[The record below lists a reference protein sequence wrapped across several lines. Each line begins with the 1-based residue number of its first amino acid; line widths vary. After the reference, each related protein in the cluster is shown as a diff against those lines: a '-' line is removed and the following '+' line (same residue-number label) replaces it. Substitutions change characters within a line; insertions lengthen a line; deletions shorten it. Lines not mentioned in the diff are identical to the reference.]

1 MTEQEFDIQVRNL
14 LQQATEE
21 VSPHLW
27 ESVAAGLEKKRRIVP
42 LYMWRSI
49 AVVAAAAAVIA
60 GVVFLRPQTV
70 PTEHSNPTILA
81 EAPVTEVAPTPVT
94 ETEPEEGVTVRSAQS
109 RPARLAQAVVPQPAA
124 EVAETV
130 VAEQEEMSVADNP
143 VTEEAVEPAKE
154 TVPEQPAQ
162 DSRTAYQEDLE
173 RMNRLLYEEEHKQ
186 PASQGF
192 SISAQG
198 NIQDKRRGALGEF
211 QRPYAA
217 PIANATE
224 GIYNEGTDS
233 FTLPF
238 SAGIGMKY
246 YFSERWALGVGV
258 RYTNLGRT
266 FVGDY
271 VGDGYRFLQ
280 TDIDNHQHWL
290 GVPVH
295 GYYEF
300 VNRGPWRVHAFV
312 GAGVEFLLDN
322 DYLVHGVNNDIH
334 YHGGHARPQ
343 WSGDVGVGV
352 EFRITPFLGIYL
364 DPSFRYYFATEW
376 EPRSIRTVQP
386 LRFDVELGLRF
397 NLGK

>member
-21 VSPHLW
+21 VSPQLW
-27 ESVAAGLEKKRRIVP
+27 EGVAAGLEKKRRVVP
-42 LYMWRSI
+42 MYVWRSI

-60 GVVFLRPQTV
+60 GVVFLRPATL

-81 EAPVTEVAPTPVT
+81 EAPVTEAAPAPVT
-94 ETEPEEGVTVRSAQS
+94 EIEPEKVTVRPVQS
-109 RPARLAQAVVPQPAA
+109 GPVRLAQAAVPQSLP
-124 EVAETV
+124 EIKEEPITTV
-130 VAEQEEMSVADNP
+130 QEEMQVADNP
-143 VTEEAVEPAKE
+143 VAEETTETVEE
-154 TVPEQPAQ
+154 TVPEKPAAE
-162 DSRTAYQEDLE
+162 SRTAFQEDQDL
-173 RMNRLLYEEEHKQ
+173 MNRLLYEEDQSQ
-186 PASQGF
+186 PDRQGF

-198 NIQDKRRGALGEF
+198 NLQDKRRGALGEF

-217 PIANATE
+217 PISNATE

-233 FTLPF
+233 FNLPF
-238 SAGIGMKY
+238 SAGIGLKY
-246 YFSERWALGVGV
+246 NFSHHWGIGVGV

-271 VGDGYRFLQ
+271 VGEGFRFLQ

-290 GVPVH
+290 GIPVH

-300 VNRGPWRVHAFV
+300 VNRGPWRVHAFL

-334 YHGGHARPQ
+334 YHGGFARPQ
-343 WSGDVGVGV
+343 WSGDAGVGV

-386 LRFDVELGLRF
+386 LRFDLEVGLRF
-397 NLGK
+397 SLGK

>member
-27 ESVAAGLEKKRRIVP
+27 EGVAAGLEKKRRVVP
-42 LYMWRSI
+42 MYVWRSM

-60 GVVFLRPQTV
+60 GVVFFRPETV
-70 PTEHSNPTILA
+70 PTEHSNPIILA

-94 ETEPEEGVTVRSAQS
+94 ETEPEEVVTVRTAPS
-109 RPARLAQAVVPQPAA
+109 RPVRLAQAFVPQPAPEA
-124 EVAETV
+124 TETV
-130 VAEQEEMSVADNP
+130 TTVQEEMPEADNP
-143 VTEEAVEPAKE
+143 VEEETPQPVEE
-154 TVPEQPAQ
+154 TVPEKPAT
-162 DSRTAYQEDLE
+162 DSRTAFQEDQE
-173 RMNRLLYEEEHKQ
+173 RMNRLLYEEDHKQ
-186 PASQGF
+186 SGGKGF

-198 NIQDKRRGALGEF
+198 NIQDKRRGFLGEF
-211 QRPYAA
+211 TRPYAA

-238 SAGIGMKY
+238 SAGIGLKY
-246 YFSERWALGVGV
+246 NISQHWGIGVGV

-271 VGDGYRFLQ
+271 VGDGFRFLQ

-290 GVPVH
+290 GIPVH

-300 VNRGPWRVHAFV
+300 VNRGPWRVHAFLGV
-312 GAGVEFLLDN
+312 GVEFLLDN

-343 WSGDVGVGV
+343 WSGDMGVGV

>member
-27 ESVAAGLEKKRRIVP
+27 EGVAAGLEKKRRVVP
-42 LYMWRSI
+42 MYVWRSM

-60 GVVFLRPQTV
+60 GVVFLRPETV
-70 PTEHSNPTILA
+70 PTEHSNPIILA
-81 EAPVTEVAPTPVT
+81 EAPVTEVESTPVT
-94 ETEPEEGVTVRSAQS
+94 ETEPEVVTVRTTQS
-109 RPARLAQAVVPQPAA
+109 SPVRLAQASVPQALPEEAT
-124 EVAETV
+124 ETV
-130 VAEQEEMSVADNP
+130 TTVQEDMPVADNH
-143 VTEEAVEPAKE
+143 VEEETAQTVEE
-154 TVPEQPAQ
+154 TVPEKPAT
-162 DSRTAYQEDLE
+162 DSRTAFQEDQE
-173 RMNRLLYEEEHKQ
+173 RMNRLLYEEDHKQ
-186 PASQGF
+186 SGGKGF
-192 SISAQG
+192 SLSAQG
-198 NIQDKRRGALGEF
+198 NIQDKRRGSLGEF
-211 QRPYAA
+211 TRPYAA

-238 SAGIGMKY
+238 SAGIGLKY
-246 YFSERWALGVGV
+246 NISQHWGIGVGV

-271 VGDGYRFLQ
+271 VGDGFRFLQ

-290 GVPVH
+290 GIPVH

-300 VNRGPWRVHAFV
+300 VNRGPWRVHAFLGV
-312 GAGVEFLLDN
+312 GVEFLLDN

-343 WSGDVGVGV
+343 WSGDMGVGV

-397 NLGK
+397 SLGK

>member
-27 ESVAAGLEKKRRIVP
+27 EGVAAGLEKKRRIVP
-42 LYMWRSI
+42 VYVWRSI

-60 GVVFLRPQTV
+60 GVVFLHPETV

-94 ETEPEEGVTVRSAQS
+94 ETEPEVVSV
-109 RPARLAQAVVPQPAA
+109 RPAPSKPVRLAQTVVSQPAP
-124 EVAETV
+124 EVTEV
-130 VAEQEEMSVADNP
+130 VTPVQEETPIADNP
-143 VTEEAVEPAKE
+143 VPEEKVEPAVE
-154 TVPEQPAQ
+154 TVPEQPAK
-162 DSRTAYQEDLE
+162 DSRTAFQEDQE
-173 RMNRLLYEEEHKQ
+173 RMNRLLYEEDHKQ
-186 PASQGF
+186 SGGKGF
-192 SISAQG
+192 SLSAQG
-198 NIQDKRRGALGEF
+198 NVQDKRRGSLGEF
-211 QRPYAA
+211 TRPYAA

-238 SAGIGMKY
+238 SAGIGLKY
-246 YFSERWALGVGV
+246 NFSQHWGIGVGV

-271 VGDGYRFLQ
+271 VGDGFRFLQ

-300 VNRGPWRVHAFV
+300 VNRGPWRVHAFL

-343 WSGDVGVGV
+343 WSGDMGVGV